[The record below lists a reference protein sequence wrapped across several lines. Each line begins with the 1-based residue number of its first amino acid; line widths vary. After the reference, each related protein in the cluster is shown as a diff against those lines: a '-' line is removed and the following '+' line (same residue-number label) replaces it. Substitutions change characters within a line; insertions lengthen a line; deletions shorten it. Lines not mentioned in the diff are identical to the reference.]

1 MEKRLHKVTCG
12 LTNNKDRR
20 EVYPAVSSLFYLTKY
35 TYFGIIKKIKKKVK
49 ILMKPYFY
57 VFTNSPIVPKLCFT
71 SNKRAE
77 LVEVLLSILAKTS
90 LQFVQNDVDD
100 FEIPL
105 SEHSK
110 IKLGSDNKLSL
121 VGVVGFE
128 THIDTDTIL
137 KLNKVGLTKHWKN

>member
-1 MEKRLHKVTCG
+1 
-12 LTNNKDRR
+12 
-20 EVYPAVSSLFYLTKY
+20 
-35 TYFGIIKKIKKKVK
+35 
-49 ILMKPYFY
+49 MKPYFY

-77 LVEVLLSILAKTS
+77 LVEVLLSILVKTS

-137 KLNKVGLTKHWKN
+137 KLNKVGLKFSLSGGFYIITLHPSRKFDILESFELLFKNREMVN